1 MTSKS
6 PVRSMEDIDEAALS
20 YAEIKALATGNVHI
34 KEKMELDIQV
44 SKLQLLKQSF
54 LSQKYEMENKVAR
67 YFPKEIKEQKQ
78 RITGYETDMAQVQAH
93 TPSERSIFP
102 PMQINGRTYQEK
114 KEAGQAL
121 LDACKAM
128 KSPESVPLGVYRG
141 FQMELS
147 YESFSREFVVA
158 LKGKR
163 TYHVTLGK
171 DLYGNITRIDHEIEK
186 IPDSLE
192 QCRERLKTLY
202 VQLET
207 AKEEAK
213 KEFPREQELSEKVA
227 RLGELN
233 ALLDLD
239 KKDKILLDEVVE
251 GKEAE
256 PKRKKTESER

>member
-1 MTSKS
+1 M
-6 PVRSMEDIDEAALS
+6 
-20 YAEIKALATGNVHI
+20 ATGNVHI

-67 YFPKEIKEQKQ
+67 YFPKEIQKQ
-78 RITGYETDMAQVQAH
+78 EQCITGYEADMAQVQAH

-121 LDACKAM
+121 LEACKAM
-128 KSPESVPLGVYRG
+128 KSPEGVLFGAYRG
-141 FQMELS
+141 LQMELS
-147 YESFSREFVVA
+147 YNSFSKEFVVT
-158 LKGKR
+158 LKGKQA
-163 TYHVTLGK
+163 YHVTLGT

-186 IPDSLE
+186 FPDSLE
-192 QCRERLKTLY
+192 QCRERLKTLH

-233 ALLDLD
+233 VLLDMD
-239 KKDKILLDEVVE
+239 KRDKVLLDEATDI
-251 GKEAE
+251 KDAE
-256 PKRKKTESER
+256 PERKKEGRER